1 MYRAQEEA
9 KKELRQELEAIAE
22 AMRKLDDEVEDFE
35 AEKEEFYKEHQIYE
49 NNIQTLELQD
59 VQIN

>member
-1 MYRAQEEA
+1 M
-9 KKELRQELEAIAE
+9 EAIAE

-59 VQIN
+59 V